1 MLWAW
6 LAMAAGLG
14 LLYVG
19 AEGLVRGSASLA
31 GRLGLT
37 PLVIGLTVVAF
48 GTSMP
53 ELAVSVEAAL
63 NDRSAIAL
71 GNVVGSNIG
80 NIGLILA
87 LAAMVTPLAVQAK
100 VLRVDTPLVIAVSVL
115 LLILVNDGHLG
126 RIEGT
131 ALVAGVLAYVAFSL
145 WSARRESAVVHAEFA
160 EGVPAPSGSVGRD
173 ILFVVV
179 GLTVL
184 VVGARM
190 LVQGAITVAE
200 AAGLSDAIIGLT
212 IVAIGTSLP
221 ELAASVVAAAKG
233 EGDIAVGNVLG
244 SNLFNILG
252 ILGITSLIQPLESG
266 GVGPTDLW
274 VMVGFAVLLA
284 PLMRTGWRIGR
295 WEGVMLLLLYV
306 SYLAIVISGKG

>member
-63 NDRSAIAL
+63 NGRSDIAL

-100 VLRVDTPLVIAVSVL
+100 VLRVDTPLLMVVSLVL
-115 LLILVNDGHLG
+115 LVLISDGHLG
-126 RIEGT
+126 RIEGA
-131 ALVAGVLAYVAFSL
+131 ALVAGVLLYVALSL
-145 WSARRESAVVHAEFA
+145 WSARRENATVHAEFA
-160 EGVPAPSGSVGRD
+160 EGVAPPSGSVARD
-173 ILFVVV
+173 LLFVVV
-179 GLTVL
+179 GLAVL
-184 VVGARM
+184 IVGARM

-200 AAGLSDAIIGLT
+200 AAGLSDAVIGLT

-221 ELAASVVAAAKG
+221 ELAASVVAAVKG
-233 EGDIAVGNVLG
+233 EGDIAIGNVLG

-252 ILGITSLIQPLESG
+252 ILGITSLIQPLTAG
-266 GVGPTDLW
+266 GVGPMDLW

-284 PLMRTGWRIGR
+284 PLMRTGWRLQR
-295 WEGVMLLLLYV
+295 WEGALLLLLYV
-306 SYLAIVISGKG
+306 SYLALVIGGPR